1 MKNFTVLKILDKFQ
15 FIYEKLGVNYKV
27 MRMILKVKLTM
38 DGRRVSN
45 VMEKNKKSGES
56 KGKNNYLS
64 LLMFNAF
71 ISVFIGLIMNSD
83 MPAMKATNI
92 VIGINLFMMISL
104 MISDF
109 SAVLLD
115 VTEKSILLPKPI
127 DNKTFNAA
135 KTTHICIYLAGFHC
149 H

>member
-92 VIGINLFMMISL
+92 VI
-104 MISDF
+104 DR
-109 SAVLLD
+109 
-115 VTEKSILLPKPI
+115 KSVV
-127 DNKTFNAA
+127 
-135 KTTHICIYLAGFHC
+135 
-149 H
+149 